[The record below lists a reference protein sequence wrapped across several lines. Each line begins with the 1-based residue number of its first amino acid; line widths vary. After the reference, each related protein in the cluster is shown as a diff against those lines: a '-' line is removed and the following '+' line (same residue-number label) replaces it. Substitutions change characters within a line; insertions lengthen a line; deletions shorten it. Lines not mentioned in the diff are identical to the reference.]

1 MKEVLIDS
9 LKDALLDTVK
19 LIPFLLITYV
29 VMEWLERK
37 TAGRQAHVLGKAE
50 KLGPLLGGVLGI
62 VPQCG
67 FSLMASNLY
76 SGGVIGAG
84 VLIAVFMSTSDEML
98 PIMLSNDAVTAE
110 TIIKILAA
118 KAVIA
123 IVTGYIVG
131 FVFDRMRKPVRVKR
145 IDPVHRHD
153 GHDEHEHH
161 SGHEHSDAVKAAES
175 SIHTQNIVYKDAA
188 EKKGKGH
195 VHDYVHEQIG
205 RAHV

>member
-9 LKDALLDTVK
+9 FKDALLDTVK
-19 LIPFLLITYV
+19 LIPFLLLTYV

-76 SGGVIGAG
+76 SGGVIGVG

-145 IDPVHRHD
+145 IDPVHRHG

-161 SGHEHSDAVKAAES
+161 SGHEHSDAV
-175 SIHTQNIVYKDAA
+175 
-188 EKKGKGH
+188 
-195 VHDYVHEQIG
+195 
-205 RAHV
+205 